1 MLPPA
6 FGKLHPR
13 YGTPLAVI
21 KIIGLTGLLLGIG
34 WAIYALSRRRA
45 ADEARGRA

>member
-1 MLPPA
+1 MLPSADEPN
-6 FGKLHPR
+6 K
-13 YGTPLAVI
+13 PLAVI

-34 WAIYALSRRRA
+34 WAIYALSRRRT